1 MGLCRGKELITV
13 LGNVD
18 SIVLGID
25 VGTDLDSLD
34 GSFDVYNDVKL
45 EWLLLGDSL

>member
-1 MGLCRGKELITV
+1 MSCKRTNYCT
-13 LGNVD
+13 GNVD

-25 VGTDLDSLD
+25 VGTDLGSLD